1 MRLFQIIFLTV
12 ALTTTSLTFAAPAD
26 AAGSYIVVDAVDC
39 NPDPETQTF
48 WPLATVRRGGGLPD
62 DNRTTT
68 VMYLYDGA
76 TMIESLSAGKVNP
89 DGVTA
94 TSGVV
99 NVPTGDSV
107 VVAPWG
113 GRFGDDEPAG
123 VTPLDPGA
131 EYELRVRVYDFDAG
145 EYTWEEATCSFE
157 PRECDG
163 VTSAEMKGPRPG
175 YIGSGEMSTFPNS
188 KFVCDGYWLPRSTG
202 GFIPQGLALQ
212 GKTAWVAGYIPDPK
226 DDKKGTCVV
235 QKVSLDSG
243 VQMAGQ
249 VGLKDKDNKKSTCN
263 HAGGIAL
270 TPKGLFVSDTKTL
283 WLLNPA
289 KIGSGDAVKRTWALK
304 GVNGSFLAMPVNGNV
319 GIGSWK
325 KGKAGKV
332 SVFSLN
338 GLMAKKI
345 TTLVDKKKKPKEEGD
360 PPLGKQL
367 TPVRADYKPVAVNAN
382 GGLFSGSKLITTGS
396 LSTCG
401 MLRTANGG
409 IGFGPGAE
417 EIEFDSDGY
426 LWGIFEATAKKYYTK
441 NKKKG
446 KEKVVPMLAKFDPAI
461 LEEGTAKGDCK

>member
-188 KFVCDGYWLPRSTG
+188 SSSVTG
-202 GFIPQGLALQ
+202 
-212 GKTAWVAGYIPDPK
+212 T
-226 DDKKGTCVV
+226 
-235 QKVSLDSG
+235 
-243 VQMAGQ
+243 
-249 VGLKDKDNKKSTCN
+249 
-263 HAGGIAL
+263 
-270 TPKGLFVSDTKTL
+270 
-283 WLLNPA
+283 
-289 KIGSGDAVKRTWALK
+289 
-304 GVNGSFLAMPVNGNV
+304 
-319 GIGSWK
+319 
-325 KGKAGKV
+325 
-332 SVFSLN
+332 
-338 GLMAKKI
+338 
-345 TTLVDKKKKPKEEGD
+345 
-360 PPLGKQL
+360 
-367 TPVRADYKPVAVNAN
+367 
-382 GGLFSGSKLITTGS
+382 
-396 LSTCG
+396 
-401 MLRTANGG
+401 
-409 IGFGPGAE
+409 
-417 EIEFDSDGY
+417 GY
-426 LWGIFEATAKKYYTK
+426 LARRAASYHKDWRFKARLPGSPATSLTRRMTRRA
-441 NKKKG
+441 
-446 KEKVVPMLAKFDPAI
+446 LAWCRRCRW
-461 LEEGTAKGDCK
+461 TAVSRWPGRSA